1 MLSSPAINPQ
11 DELMAT
17 LEHLRPEGLWNLP
30 VYSQVVV
37 AKGTRMIY
45 ISGQVSVDEKG
56 AVIGA
61 GDLGAQTTQAM
72 KNLGIA
78 LAAAGATF
86 ADVVKLTTF
95 IVNYKPEDRNV
106 IGRARTPFFANM
118 TPPTM
123 TMLGISALVLP
134 EWLIEIEAVAVVD

>member
-1 MLSSPAINPQ
+1 
-11 DELMAT
+11 MAT

-37 AKGTRMIY
+37 AKGSRTIY

-72 KNLGIA
+72 KNLGTA
-78 LAAAGATF
+78 LAAAGANF
-86 ADVVKLTTF
+86 ADVVKLTMF
-95 IVNYKPEDRNV
+95 IVNYTPEQRNV
-106 IGRARTPFFANM
+106 VGRARAAFFGDG
-118 TPPTM
+118 PPPAM
-123 TMLGISALVLP
+123 TMLGVSALVLP